1 MILDSQ
7 NLGAVD
13 SPTADM
19 AGQANKPRPNG

>member
-1 MILDSQ
+1 MIYGSQ
-7 NLGAVD
+7 NFGAVD